1 MIPKYDKYKK
11 TGIDWV
17 GEVPEHWQQIQ
28 FKDVFSVHGGNGFP
42 EHLQGNEDGE
52 FPFYKVSD
60 INSLSA
66 YVNESANY
74 VNENTVKEMGW
85 NIIPPASILAAKI
98 GEALKKNHRKISE
111 SECIIDNN
119 MIALHPSGK
128 LNLKIAYYLL
138 NLIDFDWY
146 NNPGAVP
153 SISVRKLLATHIY
166 FPYDL
171 KEQINIANHLDKKTA
186 KLDKLIKNKEEQIAL
201 LNEIRQIEINT
212 AVTKGLNPNVKM
224 KNSGIDWLCEIPDHW
239 EVKRLKDKVNVNVES
254 LGAHTD
260 PEHII
265 QYLDISNVDNTGMTG
280 EIQELRFYEA
290 PSRARR
296 VVRNE
301 DVLMSTVRPYLKAIA
316 YLDNVPNNMVASTGF
331 AVMTSKR
338 RYHPRYLYYLVVCHW
353 FNSTINSQSVGA
365 SYPAVNNDVL
375 VAAKIIYTPFEEQF
389 EIIKYL
395 DKKIG
400 ALDKIVKN
408 LKTQVERLH
417 EIRKIE
423 IYNAVT
429 GKIKVV

>member
-1 MIPKYDKYKK
+1 
-11 TGIDWV
+11 
-17 GEVPEHWQQIQ
+17 
-28 FKDVFSVHGGNGFP
+28 
-42 EHLQGNEDGE
+42 
-52 FPFYKVSD
+52 
-60 INSLSA
+60 
-66 YVNESANY
+66 
-74 VNENTVKEMGW
+74 
-85 NIIPPASILAAKI
+85 
-98 GEALKKNHRKISE
+98 
-111 SECIIDNN
+111 
-119 MIALHPSGK
+119 
-128 LNLKIAYYLL
+128 
-138 NLIDFDWY
+138 
-146 NNPGAVP
+146 
-153 SISVRKLLATHIY
+153 
-166 FPYDL
+166 
-171 KEQINIANHLDKKTA
+171 
-186 KLDKLIKNKEEQIAL
+186 
-201 LNEIRQIEINT
+201 
-212 AVTKGLNPNVKM
+212 M